1 MTVST
6 DLRTPRK
13 LAMLAL
19 AAASALALLG
29 AGPADALPYRDTLT
43 QWADRLDAAAVEL
56 DRTPV
61 QTSTRI
67 GEGGLMKLGSS
78 GERVGRLAQRLA
90 ELGLLPADKV
100 SEFFTTDVD
109 HAVKAFQLAQRMKPD
124 GLIGAGTRAALDR
137 TPAEAAALM
146 RQSAVAMRSF
156 RDTAPDNVL
165 VVNLTNQTTTLV
177 RGGEEELTMRAI
189 VGRPSRET
197 PLLTDRITHVIVNP
211 TWTVP
216 PTVLKEDKL
225 PMLRA
230 KGTPGIQNAIVYLDG
245 QEVAP
250 ETVDWHDVTPGRVRI
265 VQQPG
270 DHNALGRFRFNLTNP
285 YDIYLHGTNEP
296 RLFARELRSISSG
309 CVRLEDPRRLAEL
322 LLQGSTVTPARIDRM
337 LDKPQPQWI
346 KLPTPMPVQFVYWIA
361 MVEADGAIRLH
372 PDIYDRL
379 DDAPAA
385 VSAPAPLP
393 NAIPAVTPAAAPTT
407 TPATA
412 PVAVPPAAGQPDAGR
427 TAMPLG
433 KSGTTEMTADKSS
446 I

>member
-1 MTVST
+1 MTASA
-6 DLRTPRK
+6 DLSTPRK
-13 LAMLAL
+13 LALLAFS
-19 AAASALALLG
+19 AASALALLG
-29 AGPADALPYRDTLT
+29 ASPADALPYRDTVS
-43 QWADRLDAAAVEL
+43 QWADKLDAAAGEL
-56 DRTPV
+56 DKAAV
-61 QTSTRI
+61 QPSTRI
-67 GEGGLMKLGSS
+67 GDGGLMKLGSS
-78 GERVGRLAQRLA
+78 GERVGRLAQRLV

-100 SEFFTTDVD
+100 AELFTADID

-124 GLIGAGTRAALDR
+124 GLVGAGTRAALDR

-165 VVNLTNQTTTLV
+165 VVNLTDQTTTLV

-197 PLLTDRITHVIVNP
+197 PLLTDRITHIIVNP

-270 DHNALGRFRFNLTNP
+270 NHNALGRFRFNLTNP

-322 LLQGSTVTPARIDRM
+322 LLQGSSVTPERIDRM
-337 LDKPQPQWI
+337 LDKQQPQWV

-361 MVEADGAIRLH
+361 TVEADGAVRLH
-372 PDIYDRL
+372 PDIYDRA
-379 DDAPAA
+379 DDAPTAM
-385 VSAPAPLP
+385 STPSPAPAAPMAPGAL
-393 NAIPAVTPAAAPTT
+393 PAAAP
-407 TPATA
+407 PAE
-412 PVAVPPAAGQPDAGR
+412 PAASPAG
-427 TAMPLG
+427 
-433 KSGTTEMTADKSS
+433 ADKSRA
-446 I
+446 

>member
-1 MTVST
+1 MTVSA
-6 DLRTPRK
+6 DLRKPSK
-13 LAMLAL
+13 LAALAL

-29 AGPADALPYRDTLT
+29 AAPADALPYRDTLT

-56 DRTPV
+56 DRAAPQV
-61 QTSTRI
+61 SARI
-67 GEGGLMKLGSS
+67 GEGGLMKLGSA
-78 GERVGRLAQRLA
+78 GERVGRLAQRLV
-90 ELGLLPADKV
+90 ELGLLPADKL
-100 SEFFTTDVD
+100 SDLFTIDID
-109 HAVKAFQLAQRMKPD
+109 RAVKSFQLSQRMKPD
-124 GLIGAGTRAALDR
+124 GLVGAGTRAALDR

-146 RQSAVAMRSF
+146 RQSAAAMRSF
-156 RDTAPDNVL
+156 RDTAPDSVL
-165 VVNLTNQTTTLV
+165 VVNLTDQTTTLV

-197 PLLTDRITHVIVNP
+197 PLLTDRITHIIVNP

-216 PTVLKEDKL
+216 PTILKEDKL

-230 KGTPGIQNAIVYLDG
+230 KGTPGIQNAVVYLDG

-250 ETVDWHDVTPGRVRI
+250 ETVDWNEVSPGRVRI

-322 LLQGSTVTPARIDRM
+322 LLQGTTVTPARIDRM
-337 LDKPQPQWI
+337 LDRPQPQWV
-346 KLPTPMPVQFVYWIA
+346 KLAAPMPVQFVYWIA
-361 MVEADGAIRLH
+361 TVETDGTVRLH

-379 DDAPAA
+379 DDAPAT
-385 VSAPAPLP
+385 VSVPATDAPSTMPAAPAAPP
-393 NAIPAVTPAAAPTT
+393 TDTGRAAATGGRSD
-407 TPATA
+407 TA
-412 PVAVPPAAGQPDAGR
+412 GSEGAPAAGAVP
-427 TAMPLG
+427 
-433 KSGTTEMTADKSS
+433 ADTSRA
-446 I
+446 

>member
-1 MTVST
+1 MTVSA
-6 DLRTPRK
+6 DLRKPRK

-29 AGPADALPYRDTLT
+29 VGPADALPYRDTLT
-43 QWADRLDAAAVEL
+43 QWADRLDAAAVDL
-56 DRTPV
+56 DRSPV
-61 QTSTRI
+61 QLSTRI
-67 GEGGLMKLGSS
+67 GEGGLLKRGSS
-78 GERVGRLAQRLA
+78 GERVGRLSQRLV
-90 ELGLLPADKV
+90 ELGLLPADKASDV
-100 SEFFTTDVD
+100 FTADVD
-109 HAVKAFQLAQRMKPD
+109 LAVKTFQLSQRMKQD
-124 GLIGAGTRAALDR
+124 GLVGAGTRAALDR

-146 RQSAVAMRSF
+146 RQSAAAMRSF

-165 VVNLTNQTTTLV
+165 VVNLTDQTTTLV

-230 KGTPGIQNAIVYLDG
+230 KGVPGIQNAVVYLDG

-322 LLQGSTVTPARIDRM
+322 LLQGTSVTPARIDRM
-337 LDKPQPQWI
+337 LDKPQPQWV

-361 MVEADGAIRLH
+361 TVEADGAVRLH

-379 DDAPAA
+379 DDVPVG
-385 VSAPAPLP
+385 VSAPAAEPAPGSLP
-393 NAIPAVTPAAAPTT
+393 AVSPATVPATTPAVTPADT
-407 TPATA
+407 
-412 PVAVPPAAGQPDAGR
+412 GR
-427 TAMPLG
+427 AAMPEGRSGTADGTVSGTAG
-433 KSGTTEMTADKSS
+433 KSPV
-446 I
+446 

>member
-1 MTVST
+1 MTASA
-6 DLRTPRK
+6 DLRKPRK
-13 LAMLAL
+13 LAVLAF

-29 AGPADALPYRDTLT
+29 PAAAEALPYRDTLT
-43 QWADRLDAAAVEL
+43 QWADRLDGAAAEL
-56 DRTPV
+56 DRAPV
-61 QTSTRI
+61 QPSTRI
-67 GEGGLMKLGSS
+67 GEGGTLKLGNS
-78 GERVGRLAQRLA
+78 GERVGRLSQRLV

-100 SEFFTTDVD
+100 SDSFTVEVD
-109 HAVKAFQLAQRMKPD
+109 RAVKAFQLSQRMKPD
-124 GLIGAGTRAALDR
+124 GLVGAGTRAALDR
-137 TPAEAAALM
+137 TPAEAAGLM
-146 RQSAVAMRSF
+146 RQSAAAMRSF
-156 RDTAPDNVL
+156 RDTAPDDVL

-197 PLLTDRITHVIVNP
+197 PLLTDRITHIIVNP

-216 PTVLKEDKL
+216 PTILKEDKL

-230 KGTPGIQNAIVYLDG
+230 KGVPGIQNAIIYLDG

-250 ETVDWHDVTPGRVRI
+250 ETVDWYGVSPGRVRI

-322 LLQGSTVTPARIDRM
+322 LLQGTTVTPARIDRM
-337 LDKPQPQWI
+337 LERMQPQWV
-346 KLPTPMPVQFVYWIA
+346 KLATPMPVQFVYWIA
-361 MVEADGAIRLH
+361 TVEADGAVRLH

-379 DDAPAA
+379 EDAPA
-385 VSAPAPLP
+385 
-393 NAIPAVTPAAAPTT
+393 TAAAPPAADTAVPAIAPAA
-407 TPATA
+407 TPASA
-412 PVAVPPAAGQPDAGR
+412 PVN
-427 TAMPLG
+427 
-433 KSGTTEMTADKSS
+433 KSGTAEGGPVQEKSPA
-446 I
+446 

>member
-1 MTVST
+1 MTAST
-6 DLRTPRK
+6 DLRKPRK

-19 AAASALALLG
+19 TAASALALFG

-78 GERVGRLAQRLA
+78 GERVGRLAQRLV

-100 SEFFTTDVD
+100 SEIFTTDID
-109 HAVKAFQLAQRMKPD
+109 HAVKAFQIAQRMKPD

-146 RQSAVAMRSF
+146 RQSATAMRSF

-211 TWTVP
+211 TWTEP
-216 PTVLKEDKL
+216 PTVL
-225 PMLRA
+225 
-230 KGTPGIQNAIVYLDG
+230 
-245 QEVAP
+245 
-250 ETVDWHDVTPGRVRI
+250 
-265 VQQPG
+265 
-270 DHNALGRFRFNLTNP
+270 
-285 YDIYLHGTNEP
+285 
-296 RLFARELRSISSG
+296 
-309 CVRLEDPRRLAEL
+309 
-322 LLQGSTVTPARIDRM
+322 
-337 LDKPQPQWI
+337 
-346 KLPTPMPVQFVYWIA
+346 
-361 MVEADGAIRLH
+361 
-372 PDIYDRL
+372 
-379 DDAPAA
+379 
-385 VSAPAPLP
+385 
-393 NAIPAVTPAAAPTT
+393 
-407 TPATA
+407 
-412 PVAVPPAAGQPDAGR
+412 
-427 TAMPLG
+427 
-433 KSGTTEMTADKSS
+433 
-446 I
+446 

>member
-1 MTVST
+1 MIASA
-6 DLRTPRK
+6 DLRMSRK
-13 LAMLAL
+13 LALLAL
-19 AAASALALLG
+19 TAASAMALLG

-56 DRTPV
+56 DQAPV

-100 SEFFTTDVD
+100 SEVFTTDID
-109 HAVKAFQLAQRMKPD
+109 RAVKAFQLAQRMKPD

-156 RDTAPDNVL
+156 RDTAPDNIL

-225 PMLRA
+225 PNLRA

-250 ETVDWHDVTPGRVRI
+250 ESVDWHDVTPGRVRI

-309 CVRLEDPRRLAEL
+309 CVRLEDPRKLAEL
-322 LLQGSTVTPARIDRM
+322 LLQGTSVTPERIDRM
-337 LDKPQPQWI
+337 LGKQQPQWV
-346 KLPTPMPVQFVYWIA
+346 KLAAPMPVQFVYWIA
-361 MVEADGAIRLH
+361 TVEADGAVRLH

-385 VSAPAPLP
+385 VSVPAPLSGALP
-393 NAIPAVTPAAAPTT
+393 GTTPAAAPALS
-407 TPATA
+407 PAA
-412 PVAVPPAAGQPDAGR
+412 MPPAGGQPNAGR
-427 TAMPLG
+427 AAMPLD
-433 KSGTTEMTADKSS
+433 KSGTAENAANKSS
-446 I
+446 V

>member
-1 MTVST
+1 MTASAHPPK
-6 DLRTPRK
+6 PRK

-19 AAASALALLG
+19 TAASALALLG
-29 AGPADALPYRDTLT
+29 VSADADALPYRDTLT

-56 DRTPV
+56 DSAPA
-61 QTSTRI
+61 QSSTRI

-78 GERVGRLAQRLA
+78 GERVGRLSQRLV
-90 ELGLLPADKV
+90 ELGLLPADKA
-100 SEFFTTDVD
+100 SEIFTADVD
-109 HAVKAFQLAQRMKPD
+109 SAVKAFQLAQRMKPD

-146 RQSAVAMRSF
+146 RQSAAAMRGF

-197 PLLTDRITHVIVNP
+197 PLLTDRITHIIVNP

-225 PMLRA
+225 PILRA

-322 LLQGSTVTPARIDRM
+322 LLQGTTVTPARIDRM
-337 LDKPQPQWI
+337 LDKPQPQWV
-346 KLPTPMPVQFVYWIA
+346 KLQTPMPVQFVYWIA
-361 MVEADGAIRLH
+361 TVEADGAIRLH

-379 DDAPAA
+379 DDAPAT
-385 VSAPAPLP
+385 VSAPAPMPVPGTL
-393 NAIPAVTPAAAPTT
+393 PAVSPATAPANVPAAAP
-407 TPATA
+407 ASA
-412 PVAVPPAAGQPDAGR
+412 PTGGMPDTSR
-427 TAMPLG
+427 SAMPDG
-433 KSGTTEMTADKSS
+433 KTGTVSKSNV
-446 I
+446 

>member
-1 MTVST
+1 MIASA
-6 DLRTPRK
+6 DLRMSRK
-13 LAMLAL
+13 LALLAL
-19 AAASALALLG
+19 TAASAMALLG

-56 DRTPV
+56 DRAPV
-61 QTSTRI
+61 QPSTRI

-100 SEFFTTDVD
+100 SDVFTIDID
-109 HAVKAFQLAQRMKPD
+109 RAVKAFQLAQRMKPD

-146 RQSAVAMRSF
+146 RQSAAAMRSF
-156 RDTAPDNVL
+156 RDTAPDNIL

-197 PLLTDRITHVIVNP
+197 PLLTDRITHIIVNP

-225 PMLRA
+225 PNLRA
-230 KGTPGIQNAIVYLDG
+230 KGTPGIQHAIVYLDG

-309 CVRLEDPRRLAEL
+309 CVRLEDPRKLAEL
-322 LLQGSTVTPARIDRM
+322 LLQGTSVTPERIDRM
-337 LDKPQPQWI
+337 LSKQQPQWV
-346 KLPTPMPVQFVYWIA
+346 KLAAPMPVQFVYWIA
-361 MVEADGAIRLH
+361 TVESDGAVRLH

-385 VSAPAPLP
+385 ASVPAPLSGP
-393 NAIPAVTPAAAPTT
+393 LPATTPAATPAAAPATS
-407 TPATA
+407 PA
-412 PVAVPPAAGQPDAGR
+412 AVPPAGGQPDAGR
-427 TAMPLG
+427 AAMPLD
-433 KSGTTEMTADKSS
+433 KSGTAEKAADRSS
-446 I
+446 V

>member
-1 MTVST
+1 MTVSA
-6 DLRTPRK
+6 DLHKPRK
-13 LAMLAL
+13 LAALAL

-29 AGPADALPYRDTLT
+29 AAPADALPYRDTLT

-56 DRTPV
+56 DRAAPQV
-61 QTSTRI
+61 SARI
-67 GEGGLMKLGSS
+67 GEGGLMKLGSA
-78 GERVGRLAQRLA
+78 GERVGRLAQRLV
-90 ELGLLPADKV
+90 ELGLLPADKL
-100 SEFFTTDVD
+100 SDLFTIDID
-109 HAVKAFQLAQRMKPD
+109 HAVKSFQLSQRMKPD
-124 GLIGAGTRAALDR
+124 GLVGAGTRAALDR

-146 RQSAVAMRSF
+146 RQSAAAMRSF
-156 RDTAPDNVL
+156 RDTAPDSVL
-165 VVNLTNQTTTLV
+165 VVNLTDQTTTLV

-197 PLLTDRITHVIVNP
+197 PLLTDRITHIIVNP

-216 PTVLKEDKL
+216 PTILKEDKL

-230 KGTPGIQNAIVYLDG
+230 KGTPGIQNAVVYLDG

-250 ETVDWHDVTPGRVRI
+250 ETVDWNEVSPGRVRI

-322 LLQGSTVTPARIDRM
+322 LLQGTTVTPARIDRM
-337 LDKPQPQWI
+337 LDRPQPQWV
-346 KLPTPMPVQFVYWIA
+346 KLAAPMPVQFVYWIA
-361 MVEADGAIRLH
+361 TVETDGTVRLH

-379 DDAPAA
+379 DDAPAT
-385 VSAPAPLP
+385 VSAPATDAPS
-393 NAIPAVTPAAAPTT
+393 TMPAAPPALPTDT
-407 TPATA
+407 GRAAATNGRSDTAGSEGAPATG
-412 PVAVPPAAGQPDAGR
+412 AVLA
-427 TAMPLG
+427 G
-433 KSGTTEMTADKSS
+433 KSRA
-446 I
+446 

>member
-1 MTVST
+1 MTVSA
-6 DLRTPRK
+6 DLRKPRK

-29 AGPADALPYRDTLT
+29 VGPADALPYRDTLT

-56 DRTPV
+56 DRNPV
-61 QTSTRI
+61 QPSTRI

-78 GERVGRLAQRLA
+78 GERVGRLSQRLV

-100 SEFFTTDVD
+100 SDVFTADID
-109 HAVKAFQLAQRMKPD
+109 RAVKAFQLAQRMKPD

-165 VVNLTNQTTTLV
+165 VVNLTDQTTTLV

-230 KGTPGIQNAIVYLDG
+230 KGVPGIQNAIVYLDG

-322 LLQGSTVTPARIDRM
+322 LLQGTSVTPARIDRM
-337 LDKPQPQWI
+337 LTKPQPQWV

-361 MVEADGAIRLH
+361 TVEADGAVRLH

-379 DDAPAA
+379 DDVPVG
-385 VSAPAPLP
+385 VSAPAAEPAPGSLP
-393 NAIPAVTPAAAPTT
+393 AVAPATAPAVTPADT
-407 TPATA
+407 
-412 PVAVPPAAGQPDAGR
+412 GR
-427 TAMPLG
+427 ASMPEG
-433 KSGTTEMTADKSS
+433 RSGTAEGTAGGTAEKSRV
-446 I
+446 

>member
-1 MTVST
+1 MTASADT
-6 DLRTPRK
+6 RKPRT
-13 LAMLAL
+13 LAALAL
-19 AAASALALLG
+19 ALSSALALLG
-29 AGPADALPYRDTLT
+29 AAPADALPYRDTLT
-43 QWADRLDAAAVEL
+43 QWADRLDSAATDL

-61 QTSTRI
+61 QPSTRI
-67 GEGGLMKLGSS
+67 GDGATLKLGSS
-78 GERVGRLAQRLA
+78 GDRVTRLSQRLV
-90 ELGLLPADKV
+90 ELGLLPADQV
-100 SEFFTTDVD
+100 SDRFTNAIAG
-109 HAVKAFQLAQRMKPD
+109 AVKTFQLAQRMKDD
-124 GLIGAGTRAALDR
+124 GLVGAGTRAALDR

-146 RQSAVAMRSF
+146 RQSAEAMRGF
-156 RDTAPDNVL
+156 RDTAPDSVL

-177 RGGEEELTMRAI
+177 QQGEEVFTMRAI

-225 PMLRA
+225 PMLKA
-230 KGTPGIQNAIVYLDG
+230 KGTPGIQNALVYLDG

-309 CVRLEDPRRLAEL
+309 CVRLEDPRRLAEI
-322 LLQGSTVTPARIDRM
+322 LLQGSTVTPAKIDRM
-337 LDKPQPQWI
+337 LDRPQPQWI

-361 MVEADGAIRLH
+361 TVEGDGTIRLH
-372 PDIYDRL
+372 PDIYDRA
-379 DDAPAA
+379 DDMAAPVAAPAA
-385 VSAPAPLP
+385 D
-393 NAIPAVTPAAAPTT
+393 PAVVKPAATPADTGR
-407 TPATA
+407 ATA
-412 PVAVPPAAGQPDAGR
+412 PAGR
-427 TAMPLG
+427 T
-433 KSGTTEMTADKSS
+433 GTDVGVNTGGAAPGTPAPADKPRV
-446 I
+446 

>member
-1 MTVST
+1 MIASA
-6 DLRTPRK
+6 DLRMSRK
-13 LAMLAL
+13 LALLAL
-19 AAASALALLG
+19 TAASAMALLG

-56 DRTPV
+56 DSAPV

-100 SEFFTTDVD
+100 SEVFTVDVD
-109 HAVKAFQLAQRMKPD
+109 RAVKAFQLAQRMKPD

-156 RDTAPDNVL
+156 RDTAPDNIL

-225 PMLRA
+225 PNLRA

-309 CVRLEDPRRLAEL
+309 CVRLEDPRKLAEL
-322 LLQGSTVTPARIDRM
+322 LLQGTSVTPERIDR
-337 LDKPQPQWI
+337 LLSRQQPQWV
-346 KLPTPMPVQFVYWIA
+346 KLATPMPVQFVYWIA
-361 MVEADGAIRLH
+361 TVEADGAVRLH

-385 VSAPAPLP
+385 VSVPAPLP
-393 NAIPAVTPAAAPTT
+393 GALPGTTPAAAPA
-407 TPATA
+407 PA
-412 PVAVPPAAGQPDAGR
+412 PAALPPGGGQPDAGR
-427 TAMPLG
+427 AAMPLD
-433 KSGTTEMTADKSS
+433 KSGTAEQSAGRSS
-446 I
+446 V

>member
-1 MTVST
+1 MIASA
-6 DLRTPRK
+6 DLRMSRK
-13 LAMLAL
+13 LALLAL
-19 AAASALALLG
+19 TAASAMALLG

-56 DRTPV
+56 DSAPV
-61 QTSTRI
+61 QASTRI

-100 SEFFTTDVD
+100 SEVFTTDID
-109 HAVKAFQLAQRMKPD
+109 RAVKAFQLAQRMKPD

-156 RDTAPDNVL
+156 RDTAPDNIL

-225 PMLRA
+225 PNLRA
-230 KGTPGIQNAIVYLDG
+230 KGTPGIQHAIVYLDG

-309 CVRLEDPRRLAEL
+309 CVRLEDPRKLAEL
-322 LLQGSTVTPARIDRM
+322 LLQGTSVTPERIDRM
-337 LDKPQPQWI
+337 LSKQQPQWV
-346 KLPTPMPVQFVYWIA
+346 KLAAPMPVQFVYWIA
-361 MVEADGAIRLH
+361 TVEADGAVRLH

-385 VSAPAPLP
+385 VSVPAPPAGALP
-393 NAIPAVTPAAAPTT
+393 AATPAAAPALS
-407 TPATA
+407 PA
-412 PVAVPPAAGQPDAGR
+412 PAVMPPAGRQPDAGR
-427 TAMPLG
+427 AAMPLD
-433 KSGTTEMTADKSS
+433 KSGTAERSADKSS
-446 I
+446 V

>member
-1 MTVST
+1 MTASA
-6 DLRTPRK
+6 DLRKPRK

-19 AAASALALLG
+19 TAASALALLG
-29 AGPADALPYRDTLT
+29 VSPADALPYRDTLT
-43 QWADRLDAAAVEL
+43 QWADRLDAAAVDL
-56 DRTPV
+56 DREPE
-61 QTSTRI
+61 QSSTRI

-78 GERVGRLAQRLA
+78 GERVGRLAQRLV
-90 ELGLLPADKV
+90 ELGLLPADKLSDV
-100 SEFFTTDVD
+100 FTIDID
-109 HAVKAFQLAQRMKPD
+109 RAVKAFQLAQRMKPD

-146 RQSAVAMRSF
+146 RQSAAAMRSF

-165 VVNLTNQTTTLV
+165 VVNLTDQTTTLV

-322 LLQGSTVTPARIDRM
+322 LLQGTSVTPQRIDRM
-337 LDKPQPQWI
+337 LDKPQPQWV
-346 KLPTPMPVQFVYWIA
+346 KLATPMPVQFVYWIA
-361 MVEADGAIRLH
+361 TVQPDGTVRLH

-379 DDAPAA
+379 DDAPATA
-385 VSAPAPLP
+385 SAPAPAPATLP
-393 NAIPAVTPAAAPTT
+393 SATPAATPAAAPIM
-407 TPATA
+407 TPA
-412 PVAVPPAAGQPDAGR
+412 PAGKPSEASRA
-427 TAMPLG
+427 AMPNG
-433 KSGTTEMTADKSS
+433 KTVAAEKSS
-446 I
+446 V

>member
-1 MTVST
+1 MTVSA
-6 DLRTPRK
+6 DLRKPRK

-29 AGPADALPYRDTLT
+29 VGPADALPYRDTLT

-56 DRTPV
+56 DRSPV
-61 QTSTRI
+61 QPSTRI
-67 GEGGLMKLGSS
+67 GEGGLLKRGSS
-78 GERVGRLAQRLA
+78 GERVGRLSQRLV
-90 ELGLLPADKV
+90 ELGLLPADKA
-100 SEFFTTDVD
+100 SEVFTADID
-109 HAVKAFQLAQRMKPD
+109 LAVKAFQLSQRMKQD
-124 GLIGAGTRAALDR
+124 GLVGAGTRAALDR

-165 VVNLTNQTTTLV
+165 VVNLTDQTTTLV

-230 KGTPGIQNAIVYLDG
+230 RGVPGIQNAIVYLDG

-322 LLQGSTVTPARIDRM
+322 LLQGTSVTPARIDRM
-337 LDKPQPQWI
+337 LDKPQPQWV

-361 MVEADGAIRLH
+361 TVEADGAVRLH

-379 DDAPAA
+379 DDVPVGA
-385 VSAPAPLP
+385 SAPAVEPAPGSLP
-393 NAIPAVTPAAAPTT
+393 AVSPATVPATTPAVTPADT
-407 TPATA
+407 
-412 PVAVPPAAGQPDAGR
+412 GR
-427 TAMPLG
+427 AAMPEGRSGTADGTVSDTAG
-433 KSGTTEMTADKSS
+433 KSPV
-446 I
+446 